1 MLGKVEICGVNTAEL
16 KVLSSDACRALL
28 IRAKHGDRDA
38 REHRRDRGDC
48 QAPALAHAPDA
59 VAACGFGLTHI
70 FSSGSTGWIEI
81 SMKQVYNSIDAAF

>member
-1 MLGKVEICGVNTAEL
+1 MEI
-16 KVLSSDACRALL
+16 
-28 IRAKHGDRDA
+28 KHAGQRTDHDRDE
-38 REHRRDRGDC
+38 REHRRDRRDR
-48 QAPALAHAPDA
+48 QALALAHALHA